1 MRTIV
6 LVVVLAA
13 PALARA
19 DLVLSLSRLGAR
31 CEAPTGFARD
41 AAPPARLDLPALS
54 LDGDAPVDAGG
65 GDGMS
70 RSSRAVLAFVL
81 GIFPG
86 FGIGHLVARSS
97 WWPLWLVIDLVL
109 LVVLGVGIFGPGWPG
124 GYYAL
129 GVVVWLV
136 ERLFEGLHAHAQ
148 ALGRRGLAELDA
160 LPESPAVA
168 SAAAPWGPLAT
179 LPVLA
184 F

>member
-1 MRTIV
+1 MRTMV
-6 LVVVLAA
+6 LVLVLSA

-19 DLVLSLSRLGAR
+19 DLVLSLSLLSAPRD
-31 CEAPTGFARD
+31 APTGFARD
-41 AAPPARLDLPALS
+41 AAPPARLDLPALAME
-54 LDGDAPVDAGG
+54 GDVPDTGG

-81 GIFPG
+81 GILPG
-86 FGIGHLVARSS
+86 FGIGHVVAGSH
-97 WWPLWLVIDLVL
+97 WWPLWLAIDLVL
-109 LVVLGVGIFGPGWPG
+109 LVALGVGIFGPGWAG
-124 GYYAL
+124 GWYAL

-136 ERLFEGLHAHAQ
+136 ERLFEGLHAHSQ
-148 ALGRRGLAELDA
+148 ALGRRGLAGLDA

-168 SAAAPWGPLAT
+168 SAAASWGPLPA

>member
-6 LVVVLAA
+6 LVLVLSA

-19 DLVLSLSRLGAR
+19 DLVLSLSVLSAR
-31 CEAPTGFARD
+31 RDAPTGFARD

-54 LDGDAPVDAGG
+54 IGDAVPMDSGG

-81 GIFPG
+81 GILPG
-86 FGIGHLVARSS
+86 FGIGHAVAGSH

-109 LVVLGVGIFGPGWPG
+109 LVALGVGIFGPGWPG

-136 ERLFEGLHAHAQ
+136 ERLFEGLHAHSQ
-148 ALGRRGLAELDA
+148 ALGRRGLAGLDS

-168 SAAAPWGPLAT
+168 SAAAPWGPLPA